1 MRRFL
6 VISGIIIAV
15 IVAAAGAVLMFPQ
28 ITEVAIRLTC
38 SMTDPSR
45 TCQERMLAMGHVWS
59 LKGDRDR
66 ATLWYARAAQKQLPA
81 ALFHLAWAV
90 EQGGY
95 RQLQDFI
102 RQAGDTNNGF
112 GSEIDLGGPRGGRDN
127 FEAAEKLYRMSAD
140 EGFAP
145 AMNNL
150 ADLYLSGVAGE
161 GRAEEAFKLHAAA
174 AKAGNPVASL
184 NVSLDYRIGRGT
196 AADPAAAEKYA
207 TITPQSGSP
216 DLGTLTLGRTSFGGT
231 AIDPHMV
238 AAIRAAA
245 EHHEPLTV
253 NFRPLQPDAR
263 LPTFHRIETPLWGG
277 G

>member
-6 VISGIIIAV
+6 MIAGIV
-15 IVAAAGAVLMFPQ
+15 VVLVVGAAGAMLMFPQ
-28 ITEVAIRLTC
+28 ISEMALKLTC
-38 SMTDPSR
+38 SMTDPSKS
-45 TCQERMLAMGHVWS
+45 CQDRMVAMGHAWS
-59 LKGDRDR
+59 LKGDLER
-66 ATLWYARAAQKQLPA
+66 ATLWYARAAQKHHPA

-95 RQLQDFI
+95 AQLHEFI
-102 RQAGDTNNGF
+102 GQAADTNNGF
-112 GSEIDLGGPRGGRDN
+112 GSEIDLGTPRAGRDN
-127 FEAAEKLYRMSAD
+127 FEAAEKLYRMSAN

-161 GRAEEAFKLHAAA
+161 GRAEEAFKLHSAA

-184 NVSLDYRIGRGT
+184 NLSLDYKIGRGV
-196 AADPAAAEKYA
+196 AADSGAAAKYA
-207 TITPQSGSP
+207 TVTPQSGSP
-216 DLGTLTLGRTSFGGT
+216 DLGTLTLGRTTFGGT

-238 AAIRAAA
+238 AMIRAAA

-253 NFRPLQPDAR
+253 NFSPMKPDPR
-263 LPTFHRIETPLWGG
+263 LPTFHEIPTPFN
-277 G
+277 